1 VGQILPFPIRFCRRL
16 YNTLA
21 VSCKSLI
28 VTFNFCAIALC
39 LQQLTKQSDQSETY
53 FRAAEA
59 TSVVWQEVTS
69 VERRSSQTEP
79 KTRRRTG

>member
-1 VGQILPFPIRFCRRL
+1 MGQILPFPIGFCRRL

-21 VSCKSLI
+21 VSCESVI
-28 VTFNFCAIALC
+28 VTFCAIALC

-59 TSVVWQEVTS
+59 KSVVWEEVTS
-69 VERRSSQTEP
+69 VEQRSSQTEP